1 MTVTEGQSGIVNA
14 NFAVSLSAPS
24 GQTVSVGYA
33 TGDGS
38 ATAGSD
44 YVGTGGNLV
53 FNPGD
58 TTKTVTVQVTS
69 DLRDELDETFNVT
82 LTSPL
87 NASIADPVGL
97 GTIIDDDAP
106 PTVSV
111 SDVAVAE
118 GNEGTVAANFT
129 VSLSTPSSLG
139 VAVDYATA
147 NGAAVAPADYAATSG
162 TLNFAAG
169 ETTKS
174 VTVNVNGDTLDE
186 INETYNLN
194 LSNPSNSSLGDS
206 VGLGTI
212 TDDDPLPALS
222 VNDIAVTEGDG
233 GTVSA
238 TFTVTVS
245 PVSGRQVSVDYATAN
260 ESALAG
266 SDYQATTGTLI
277 LAAGE
282 ATKTITVPIIGD
294 TLDEAAETFRLNLT
308 NAPAATIVDGQG
320 TATITDNDPPV
331 GLSVDDVSV
340 LEGNSGTTTA
350 TFTLSL
356 AQVSGQTVTVDYAT
370 VEGTATAP
378 EDYATAVG
386 ARSFAPGET
395 TKTVTVTINGDA
407 IDEANETYTL
417 VLLNPVNATVIGG
430 EGVGTI
436 TDDEGDPSL
445 SVNDVTVTENDSG
458 TVNANFTVTLA
469 PASGQTVTVAY
480 TTQPGSAT
488 APADY
493 ATTSGTLTFTAGQTT
508 RPVTVPINGDTL
520 DEDNENFTILLSSPV
535 NATIADNLALGTIT
549 DNDPLPLLSVTD
561 PTVTEGNFGT
571 VAATFTVSL
580 NVPSGRAL
588 SVNYATADGTATA
601 PADYAATSDF
611 LSFSAGQTTR
621 TVTVLVNGDTL
632 DEANNDTFFLNLT

>member
-1 MTVTEGQSGIVNA
+1 M
-14 NFAVSLSAPS
+14 
-24 GQTVSVGYA
+24 
-33 TGDGS
+33 
-38 ATAGSD
+38 
-44 YVGTGGNLV
+44 
-53 FNPGD
+53 
-58 TTKTVTVQVTS
+58 TS

-82 LTSPL
+82 LTNPL

-129 VSLSTPSSLG
+129 VSLSAPSSLH
-139 VAVDYATA
+139 VSVDYATV
-147 NGAAVAPADYAATSG
+147 NGAAAAPADYAAASG

-194 LSNPSNSSLGDS
+194 LSNPSNATLGDN

-260 ESALAG
+260 ESAIAG

-294 TLDEAAETFRLNLT
+294 TLDEAAETFRINLT

-356 AQVSGQTVTVDYAT
+356 AQVSGQTVTVD
-370 VEGTATAP
+370 
-378 EDYATAVG
+378 
-386 ARSFAPGET
+386 FA
-395 TKTVTVTINGDA
+395 
-407 IDEANETYTL
+407 
-417 VLLNPVNATVIGG
+417 
-430 EGVGTI
+430 
-436 TDDEGDPSL
+436 
-445 SVNDVTVTENDSG
+445 TEN
-458 TVNANFTVTLA
+458 
-469 PASGQTVTVAY
+469 
-480 TTQPGSAT
+480 
-488 APADY
+488 
-493 ATTSGTLTFTAGQTT
+493 
-508 RPVTVPINGDTL
+508 
-520 DEDNENFTILLSSPV
+520 
-535 NATIADNLALGTIT
+535 
-549 DNDPLPLLSVTD
+549 
-561 PTVTEGNFGT
+561 
-571 VAATFTVSL
+571 
-580 NVPSGRAL
+580 
-588 SVNYATADGTATA
+588 GTATA
-601 PADYAATSDF
+601 PARLRDRSRRPVLCTRRDDEDGDRDRQRRRDRRGERDLHPQPLEPRQCNGHRRRRCGDDHERRRLTRPFRLTTSRSPRTTLGRSTPTSPSRSLRPAA
-611 LSFSAGQTTR
+611 R
-621 TVTVLVNGDTL
+621 R
-632 DEANNDTFFLNLT
+632 